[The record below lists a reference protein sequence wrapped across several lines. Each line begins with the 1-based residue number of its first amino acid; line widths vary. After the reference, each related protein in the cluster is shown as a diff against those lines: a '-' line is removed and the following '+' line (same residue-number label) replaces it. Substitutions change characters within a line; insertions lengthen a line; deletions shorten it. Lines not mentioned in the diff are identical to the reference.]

1 LNAVS
6 KVTYVRCDVTSPSSI
21 AEAAKFVRA
30 ELGEPSIL
38 VNNAGVGQPHSILDT
53 SNEWVTKIFQI
64 NIISHFWTVKEFLPS
79 MVRKNKGHIVGLAS
93 MASFVAPPG
102 IVDYTATKA
111 AVMAFHEGES
121 MQRRMSFVLT
131 RNRLEPGD
139 QAYIQD
145 SRGD

>member
-1 LNAVS
+1 
-6 KVTYVRCDVTSPSSI
+6 VTSPSSI

-38 VNNAGVGQPHSILDT
+38 INNAGVGQPHSILDT

-79 MVRKNKGHIVGLAS
+79 MIRKNKGHIVGLAS

-102 IVDYTATKA
+102 IVDYAATKA
-111 AVMAFHEGES
+111 AVMAFHEGREWLCDALG
-121 MQRRMSFVLT
+121 FVLT
-131 RNRLEPGD
+131 RD
-139 QAYIQD
+139 F
-145 SRGD
+145 